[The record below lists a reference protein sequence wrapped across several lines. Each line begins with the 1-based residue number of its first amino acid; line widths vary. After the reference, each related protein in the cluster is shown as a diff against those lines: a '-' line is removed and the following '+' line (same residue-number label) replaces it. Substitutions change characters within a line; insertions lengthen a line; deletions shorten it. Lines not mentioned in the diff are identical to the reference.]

1 MDYTD
6 SLPDECLALIFKF
19 LPWIE
24 DRKNSSLV
32 SHRWLRIE
40 AQTRTRLALIV
51 RSELRPFIPS
61 IFNRFNSL
69 TQLVLENYYYTSVD
83 DSINDN
89 DMILITSMCPNLTR
103 LKLEACRQ
111 LTDSGMAV
119 FSKNCNKLKEF
130 SCKNCVFSDLGIF
143 ALLDNSTQ
151 LEVLDCMFSD
161 LCNYP
166 TDVKAPPNLR
176 AAKSLKVIELWHVDN
191 ERLFEPLI
199 IASKNLTSLTL
210 IGGDGSWD
218 RSLEMIPNDSC
229 LVDVCLDGVNVSDV
243 GLISVAQNCR
253 ALKKLWVGCEIGD
266 EGLTA
271 VGKHC
276 VNLQDLTLYG
286 VDASY
291 VSLQVIA
298 TNCQNLVRLYL
309 SRSDTIT
316 DVEMQCIAD
325 NCTALKFLYIEKCHE
340 VSDKGIEAFALGC
353 PNLAE
358 IRRKG
363 VISLNVT
370 SDSGVQEH
378 VEEVPL
384 VANDVAVTGPER
396 NCSWES
402 RHNEY
407 IETARSKVL
416 TLGASRD
423 IVCVGSTKRLGASVD
438 EFRYANRLV
447 MFKAPPVGNPQCSQL
462 PSMKSI

>member
-1 MDYTD
+1 MDYTN
-6 SLPDECLALIFKF
+6 SLPDECLALIFNF
-19 LPWIE
+19 LIFTK

-40 AQTRTRLALIV
+40 AQTRTRLSLKA

-69 TQLVLENYYYTSVD
+69 TQLVLRPFTFV

-89 DMILITSMCPNLTR
+89 DMILITSMCPNLTC
-103 LKLEACRQ
+103 LKLDACRQ
-111 LTDSGMAV
+111 LTDSGMVV
-119 FSKNCNKLKEF
+119 FSKNCKKLKEF
-130 SCKNCVFSDLGIF
+130 SCRDCMFSDLGIF
-143 ALLDNSTQ
+143 ALLDNSSQ
-151 LEVLDCMFSD
+151 LEVLDVYK

-166 TDVKAPPNLR
+166 TEVKATPNLR

-199 IASKNLTSLTL
+199 IASKNLTSLNL
-210 IGGDGSWD
+210 IGGNGSWD

-229 LVDVCLDGVNVSDV
+229 LVDVCLEDVNVSDV

-253 ALKKLWVGCEIGD
+253 ALKKLWVGWGEIGD
-266 EGLTA
+266 EGLIA

-276 VNLQDLTLYG
+276 VNLQELTLYG

-298 TNCQNLVRLYL
+298 TNCQNLVTLYL

-316 DVEMQCIAD
+316 DVEMLCIAEK
-325 NCTALKFLYIEKCHE
+325 CIALKILIIEKCHE
-340 VSDKGIEAFALGC
+340 VSDRGIEAFALGC

-358 IRRKG
+358 ISVIKCDKQEG
-363 VISLNVT
+363 VINLNAGRAKAVNAIT

-396 NCSWES
+396 VSTTSTSS
-402 RHNEY
+402 RNGDPSSNFKE
-407 IETARSKVL
+407 RS
-416 TLGASRD
+416 
-423 IVCVGSTKRLGASVD
+423 
-438 EFRYANRLV
+438 
-447 MFKAPPVGNPQCSQL
+447 
-462 PSMKSI
+462 